1 MTKYFDKL
9 LKIKFY
15 ILYYPSQ
22 GKMKKNVIFGHVA
35 FFWNSLDI
43 TNKKYISLFNVK
55 ISKRYSFK

>member
-22 GKMKKNVIFGHVA
+22 GKMKKNVILGHVA

-43 TNKKYISLFNVK
+43 TNKNTFHLMSKFKK
-55 ISKRYSFK
+55 IFI